1 MPQILQFQRNRCTSV
16 SQIDEQTLLSSCHL
30 QDTLTDAYVEI
41 TVKLPDLEISDA
53 TGEVRRTYQEE
64 CRDQDDALKKVLG
77 VRIGPGMLKIIKGL
91 MGEVTG
97 CGQLSFMV
105 EECCHGVILSFTK
118 DVLLKAPAGETGKED
133 FYANMV
139 RQNIRLYNRCA
150 AFAPGSS
157 LVEGI
162 EPPKES
168 IERS

>member
-1 MPQILQFQRNRCTSV
+1 MTQILQFQRNRCTSV
-16 SQIDEQTLLSSCHL
+16 SQIDAQTLLSSCHL
-30 QDTLTDAYVEI
+30 QDTLTDAYVEL

-64 CRDQDDALKKVLG
+64 CKNQHDVLKKVLG

-97 CGQLSFMV
+97 CDQLAFMV

-118 DVLLKAPAGETGKED
+118 DELLKAPEEETRKKD

-139 RQNIRLYNRCA
+139 KQNIRLYNRCA

-157 LVEGI
+157 LVDGI
-162 EPPKES
+162 EPPSEPA
-168 IERS
+168 ERS